1 MKKRMF
7 YDLLT
12 RLRWILRRR
21 TRRQTPTDPENA
33 KDPIPLARILLLAIR
48 LWNLLRLLISLI
60 RRNWG
65 GSAKN

>member
-21 TRRQTPTDPENA
+21 TRRQTPTDPENT
-33 KDPIPLARILLLAIR
+33 KDPIPLARILLLAFR

>member
-33 KDPIPLARILLLAIR
+33 KDPIPLARILLLAFR

>member
-21 TRRQTPTDPENA
+21 TRRQTPTDPENV
-33 KDPIPLARILLLAIR
+33 KDPIPLARILLLAFR